1 MADRWV
7 KTPHTYPYTCHRC
20 HTSDPAKG
28 PYLYLDW
35 NYTDAGNGT
44 DCRFFMCNSC
54 YQYIGRLD
62 GAPVADVS
70 PQVKQLEKVLA
81 AANAE
86 IQRLKETP
94 PVFKVVS
101 IDEVKTEIKPKPAP
115 RKKPAAKKKPTTKEA
130 A

>member
-86 IQRLKETP
+86 INERRGAYFAYEPLLGDRDP
-94 PVFKVVS
+94 PL
-101 IDEVKTEIKPKPAP
+101 DN
-115 RKKPAAKKKPTTKEA
+115 RR
-130 A
+130 